1 MLDYEICKNWTFP
14 DLVHRYTER
23 DTMLY
28 ALGLGFGQDP
38 MDRGA
43 LRFVYEEALQAV
55 PTMAAVM
62 GSPGI
67 WWRDPKTGADAVKL
81 VHGEQDVRVLRP
93 LPVKGCVVARNRV
106 VSLTDKGAGKGAV
119 AVVLRTLVD
128 AASGDTV
135 AESRN
140 VTFLRGDGGF
150 SAHGGKSD
158 PGPEPLPAM
167 PERAA
172 DVEVDYATR
181 PEAALIYRLS
191 GDVNPLHADPGVA
204 AKAGF
209 DRPILH
215 GLCTYGFTGRALM
228 NALCDGD
235 PARFRH
241 MEGRFSSPVFPGEA
255 LAVNIWSAG
264 AIEMNVIATP
274 ARAPS
279 SAALGVTL
287 RTIGAMN
294 PPSIRTKL

>member
-93 LPVKGCVVARNRV
+93 LPVKGAVIARNRV

-158 PGPEPLPAM
+158 PGPEPLPAV

-204 AKAGF
+204 ARAGF

-215 GLCTYGFTGRALM
+215 GLCTYGMAARAAIEQVLDHDAARLKRLALRFT
-228 NALCDGD
+228 
-235 PARFRH
+235 
-241 MEGRFSSPVFPGEA
+241 SPVWPGETVRYE
-255 LAVNIWSAG
+255 LWREG
-264 AIEMNVIATP
+264 
-274 ARAPS
+274 
-279 SAALGVTL
+279 AALL
-287 RTIGAMN
+287 RLRASVDARKTVVLNNGLVEIG
-294 PPSIRTKL
+294 

>member
-43 LRFVYEEALQAV
+43 LRFVYEEELQAV

-81 VHGEQDVRVLRP
+81 VHGEQDVRMLRP
-93 LPVKGCVVARNRV
+93 LPVKGCVTARNRV

-150 SAHGGKSD
+150 SADGGQSD
-158 PGPEPLPAM
+158 PGPEPLPAV

-172 DVEVDYATR
+172 DVEVSYATR

-191 GDVNPLHADPGVA
+191 GDVNPLHADPDVA

-215 GLCTYGFTGRALM
+215 GLCTYGMAGRAVIEQVLDHDAARLKRL
-228 NALCDGD
+228 AL
-235 PARFRH
+235 RFT
-241 MEGRFSSPVFPGEA
+241 SPVWPGETVRYELWREGGA
-255 LAVNIWSAG
+255 LLRLRASVD
-264 AIEMNVIATP
+264 
-274 ARAPS
+274 ARKTVVLNNGLVE
-279 SAALGVTL
+279 LG
-287 RTIGAMN
+287 
-294 PPSIRTKL
+294 

>member
-14 DLVHRYTER
+14 DIVHRYSER

-28 ALGLGFGQDP
+28 ALGLGYGHDP

-43 LRFVYEEALQAV
+43 LRFVYEKELQAV

-81 VHGEQDVRVLRP
+81 VHGEQDVRLLRP
-93 LPVKGCVVARNRV
+93 LPAKGCVIARNRV
-106 VSLTDKGAGKGAV
+106 VSLTDKGVGKGAV

-128 AASGDTV
+128 EASGDTV

-150 SAHGGKSD
+150 SAHGGRSD
-158 PGPEPLPAM
+158 PGPEPLPAV

-172 DVEVDYATR
+172 DFELSYATR
-181 PEAALIYRLS
+181 PESALIYRLS
-191 GDVNPLHADPGVA
+191 GDVNPLHADPDVA

-215 GLCTYGFTGRALM
+215 GLCTYGMAARAVIERVLDHDAARLKRLALRFT
-228 NALCDGD
+228 
-235 PARFRH
+235 
-241 MEGRFSSPVFPGEA
+241 SPVWPGEA
-255 LAVNIWSAG
+255 VRYEIWRDGATLLRLRASVDARKTVVLNNGVVELA
-264 AIEMNVIATP
+264 
-274 ARAPS
+274 
-279 SAALGVTL
+279 
-287 RTIGAMN
+287 
-294 PPSIRTKL
+294 

>member
-28 ALGLGFGQDP
+28 ALGLGFGQEP

-93 LPVKGCVVARNRV
+93 LPVKGAVIARNRV

-150 SAHGGKSD
+150 SADGGRSD
-158 PGPEPLPAM
+158 PGPEPLPAV

-172 DVEVDYATR
+172 DVEVSYATR
-181 PEAALIYRLS
+181 PESALIYRLS
-191 GDVNPLHADPGVA
+191 GDVNPLHADPDVA
-204 AKAGF
+204 ARAGF

-215 GLCTYGFTGRALM
+215 GLCTYGMAARAVIEQVLGHDAARLKRLALRFT
-228 NALCDGD
+228 
-235 PARFRH
+235 
-241 MEGRFSSPVFPGEA
+241 SPVWPGETVRYE
-255 LAVNIWSAG
+255 LWREG
-264 AIEMNVIATP
+264 
-274 ARAPS
+274 
-279 SAALGVTL
+279 AALL
-287 RTIGAMN
+287 RLRASVDARKTVVLNNG
-294 PPSIRTKL
+294 LVEVD

>member
-43 LRFVYEEALQAV
+43 LRFVYEEELQAV

-93 LPVKGCVVARNRV
+93 LPVKGCVTARNRV

-150 SAHGGKSD
+150 SADGGQSD
-158 PGPEPLPAM
+158 PGPEPLPAV

-172 DVEVDYATR
+172 DVEVSYATR

-191 GDVNPLHADPGVA
+191 GDVNPLHADPEVA

-215 GLCTYGFTGRALM
+215 GLCTYGMAGRAVIEQVLDHDAARLKRL
-228 NALCDGD
+228 AL
-235 PARFRH
+235 RFT
-241 MEGRFSSPVFPGEA
+241 SPVWPGETVRYELWREGGA
-255 LAVNIWSAG
+255 LLRLRASVD
-264 AIEMNVIATP
+264 
-274 ARAPS
+274 ARKTVVLNNGLVE
-279 SAALGVTL
+279 LG
-287 RTIGAMN
+287 
-294 PPSIRTKL
+294 

>member
-43 LRFVYEEALQAV
+43 LRFVYEEGLQAV

-93 LPVKGCVVARNRV
+93 LPVKGCVTARNRV

-150 SAHGGKSD
+150 SADGGQSD
-158 PGPEPLPAM
+158 PGPEPLPAV

-172 DVEVDYATR
+172 DVEVSYATR

-191 GDVNPLHADPGVA
+191 GDVNPLHADPEVA

-215 GLCTYGFTGRALM
+215 GLCTYGMAGRAVIEQVLDHDAARLKRL
-228 NALCDGD
+228 AL
-235 PARFRH
+235 RFT
-241 MEGRFSSPVFPGEA
+241 SPVWPGETVRYELWREGGA
-255 LAVNIWSAG
+255 LLRLRASVD
-264 AIEMNVIATP
+264 
-274 ARAPS
+274 ARKTVVLNNGLVE
-279 SAALGVTL
+279 LG
-287 RTIGAMN
+287 
-294 PPSIRTKL
+294 

>member
-38 MDRGA
+38 LDRGA
-43 LRFVYEEALQAV
+43 LRFVYEEELQAV

-93 LPVKGCVVARNRV
+93 LPVKGCVIARNRV

-150 SAHGGKSD
+150 SANGGKSD
-158 PGPEPLPAM
+158 PGPEPLPAV

-172 DVEVDYATR
+172 DVEVSYATR

-215 GLCTYGFTGRALM
+215 GLCTYGMAARAVIEQVLDHDAARLKRLALRFT
-228 NALCDGD
+228 
-235 PARFRH
+235 
-241 MEGRFSSPVFPGEA
+241 SPVWPGETVRYE
-255 LAVNIWSAG
+255 LWR
-264 AIEMNVIATP
+264 E
-274 ARAPS
+274 
-279 SAALGVTL
+279 SAALL
-287 RTIGAMN
+287 RLRASVDARKTVVLNNGAVEVG
-294 PPSIRTKL
+294 